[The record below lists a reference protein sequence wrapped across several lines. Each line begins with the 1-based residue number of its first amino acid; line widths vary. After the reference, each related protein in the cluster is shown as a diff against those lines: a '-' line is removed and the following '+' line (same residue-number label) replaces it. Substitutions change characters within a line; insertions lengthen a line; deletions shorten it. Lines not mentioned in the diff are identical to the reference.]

1 VRVDR
6 AMTFKA
12 VDLLGMSAVVDYEG
26 MFKEAGVE
34 VELVG
39 NFCPLEATEEQIIAA
54 VGDGDAA
61 ITQATYQPF
70 PREVFS
76 SLSNL
81 KFVVS
86 VGVGYDKM
94 DVDAATELG
103 ILTANVPDFC
113 LEEVSDHAM
122 ALILACTRRIV
133 QLDHIVK
140 TIGWKEQPDRYIG
153 SEVWPKMTKLR
164 GLTLGLIAF
173 GRIPRTLVP
182 KAKGFGMRI
191 IACDPYL
198 EPDVF
203 REFGVERVELDQL
216 LTESDVVSIHAPF
229 NSETKHAVG
238 LEQLKK
244 MKPTACLVNTA
255 RGPIVDHKALY
266 TALTEGFIAAAGS
279 DATEP
284 EPINPDNPLLKL
296 DNFIVTAHSAHA
308 NSTANPG
315 LSQRPA
321 EEIIRVVRGE
331 WPVGLID
338 QRVKEK
344 YLHKWARA

>member
-1 VRVDR
+1 M
-6 AMTFKA
+6 AFK
-12 VDLLGMSAVVDYEG
+12 VVYLLGMSAFVDYAG
-26 MFKEAGVE
+26 MFKEAGVD
-34 VELVG
+34 VEIVG
-39 NFCPLEATEEQIIAA
+39 NLCSLEATEEQVINAM
-54 VGDGDAA
+54 GDGDAA

-70 PREVFS
+70 SRNVFS

-81 KFVVS
+81 RFVVS
-86 VGVGYDKM
+86 VGVGYDQM

-103 ILTANVPDFC
+103 IMVANVPDFC

-133 QLDHIVK
+133 RLDNIIK
-140 TIGWKEQPDRYIG
+140 TVGWKEQPDRYIG
-153 SEVWPKMTKLR
+153 SEVWSKMTKLR

-173 GRIPRTLVP
+173 GRIPRALVP

-191 IACDPYL
+191 LTYDPYL
-198 EPDVF
+198 EPAIF
-203 REFGVERVELDQL
+203 QEYGVERVELDQL
-216 LTESDVVSIHAPF
+216 LTESDVISVHAPF
-229 NSETKHAVG
+229 NKETRHMVG

-244 MKPTACLVNTA
+244 MKPSAVLVNTA
-255 RGPIVDHKALY
+255 RGPIVDHEALH
-266 TALTEGFIAAAGS
+266 TVMSEGHIAAAGF
-279 DATEP
+279 DVTEP

-308 NSTANPG
+308 NSAANPG
-315 LSQRPA
+315 LSLRPG

-344 YLHKWARA
+344 YLQKWAQS

>member
-1 VRVDR
+1 M
-6 AMTFKA
+6 AFKV
-12 VDLLGMSAVVDYEG
+12 VDLLGMSLVVDYEG
-26 MFKEAGVE
+26 MFKEAGVV

-39 NFCPLEATEEQIIAA
+39 NFCSLEATEDEIIAA
-54 VGDGDAA
+54 MGDADAA

-70 PREVFS
+70 SRRVLS
-76 SLSNL
+76 SVSNL

-103 ILTANVPDFC
+103 IMIANVPDFC

-140 TIGWKEQPDRYIG
+140 TIGWKEQPDHYIG
-153 SEVWPKMTKLR
+153 SEIWGKMTKLR
-164 GLTLGLIAF
+164 GLTLGLISF
-173 GRIPRTLVP
+173 GRISQALVP

-191 IACDPYL
+191 VAYDPYL
-198 EPDVF
+198 EAGVF
-203 REFGVERVELDQL
+203 HEFGVEQVGLDELL
-216 LTESDVVSIHAPF
+216 AESDVVSVHAPF
-229 NSETKHAVG
+229 NSETRHMLG

-244 MKPTACLVNTA
+244 MKSTACLVNTA
-255 RGPIVDHKALY
+255 RGPIVDHQALY
-266 TALTEGFIAAAGS
+266 TALTEGYIAAAGF
-279 DATEP
+279 DVTEP

-308 NSTANPG
+308 NSVANPG
-315 LSQRPA
+315 LSHRPG
-321 EEIIRVVRGE
+321 EEIIRVVKGE

-344 YLHKWARA
+344 YLHKWNK

>member
-1 VRVDR
+1 M
-6 AMTFKA
+6 AFKV
-12 VDLLGMSAVVDYEG
+12 VDLLGMSVVVDYEG
-26 MFKEAGVE
+26 MFKEAGVG

-39 NFCPLEATEEQIIAA
+39 NFCSLEATEDEIIAA
-54 VGDGDAA
+54 MGDADAA

-70 PREVFS
+70 SRGVFS

-133 QLDHIVK
+133 QLNHIVK
-140 TIGWKEQPDRYIG
+140 TVGWKEQPDRYIG
-153 SEVWPKMTKLR
+153 GEVWGKMTKLR

-173 GRIPRTLVP
+173 GRIPRALVP

-191 IACDPYL
+191 IAYDPYL
-198 EPDVF
+198 EADVF
-203 REFGVERVELDQL
+203 REFDVERVGLDEL
-216 LTESDVVSIHAPF
+216 LTESDVVSVHAPF
-229 NSETKHAVG
+229 NLETRHMVG

-255 RGPIVDHKALY
+255 RGPIVDHQALY
-266 TALTEGFIAAAGS
+266 TALTEGHIAAAGF
-279 DATEP
+279 DVTEP
-284 EPINPDNPLLKL
+284 EPINLDNPLLKL

-308 NSTANPG
+308 NSAANPG
-315 LSQRPA
+315 LSQRPG

-344 YLHKWARA
+344 YLHKWNK